1 MIKRARELF
10 TLTVSEQRVVI
21 ILFAILVF
29 GFAVYTYRGAA
40 KDNAPLTNQPSPS
53 PGIRP

>member
-21 ILFAILVF
+21 ILFAILVLA
-29 GFAVYTYRGAA
+29 FAVYTYRSAA
-40 KDNAPLTNQPSPS
+40 NDNTRVSDQSSPS

>member
-21 ILFAILVF
+21 VLFATLVL

-40 KDNAPLTNQPSPS
+40 KDNAPFTNQPSPS

>member
-10 TLTVSEQRVVI
+10 TLTISEQSVVI
-21 ILFAILVF
+21 VLFAILVL
-29 GFAVYTYRGAA
+29 GFAVHTYRRAA
-40 KDNAPLTNQPSPS
+40 HDKARMTNQPSPS